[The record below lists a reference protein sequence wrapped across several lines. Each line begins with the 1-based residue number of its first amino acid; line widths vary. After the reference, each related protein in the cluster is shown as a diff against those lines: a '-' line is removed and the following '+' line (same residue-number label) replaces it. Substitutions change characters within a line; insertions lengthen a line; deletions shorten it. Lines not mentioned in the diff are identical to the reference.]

1 MIAFLV
7 TAIFSAAIY
16 LLLSAGSG
24 TLLFWSGPE
33 LVAAALIGILCGAV
47 CRNIFCATK
56 TWRMANPVRWLVIVL
71 YVLVPFFAE
80 MARANLDV
88 AYRVITG
95 RIRPGIV
102 RISTGLQT
110 DLGTM
115 MLANSITLTPG
126 TLTVDVDE
134 GTGDLYVHMINIPRG
149 LERREKLE
157 AKEIFTVA
165 DLSSW
170 IRRIAK

>member
-1 MIAFLV
+1 MIAFLA
-7 TAIFSAAIY
+7 TAIFSAALY
-16 LLLSAGSG
+16 LVLSAGSG
-24 TLLFWSGPE
+24 SLGLWSVPE

-56 TWRMANPVRWLVIVL
+56 TWRMANPVRWLVTVV
-71 YVLVPFFAE
+71 YVLVPFFIE

-88 AYRVITG
+88 AYRVLSG

-102 RISTGLQT
+102 KIRPDLKT
-110 DLGTM
+110 DLGVM

-134 GTGDLYVHMINIPRG
+134 ETGDLFVHMINIPRG
-149 LERREKLE
+149 LERRETLE
-157 AKEIFTVA
+157 AKEIFSVA
-165 DLSSW
+165 NLAAW
-170 IRRIAK
+170 VRRISQ